1 MTSFSISAILGTN
14 DYERDESLES
24 RKKAEFP
31 MKKSN
36 ERKFTNTEDEGKSW
50 QCFKVTIVLKKGDA

>member
-14 DYERDESLES
+14 DCERDESLES

-31 MKKSN
+31 VKKSN
-36 ERKFTNTEDEGKSW
+36 EKKFTDTEDEGKSW
-50 QCFKVTIVLKKGDA
+50 QLWEF